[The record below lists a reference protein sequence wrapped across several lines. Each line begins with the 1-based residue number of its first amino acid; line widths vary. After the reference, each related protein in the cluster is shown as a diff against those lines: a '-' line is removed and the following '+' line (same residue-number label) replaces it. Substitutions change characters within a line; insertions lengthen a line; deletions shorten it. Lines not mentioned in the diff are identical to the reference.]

1 MSICPKVLYD
11 NKKSNFVIY
20 NNQKNKNAINY
31 RYQGPRSGLTNVFTL
46 NPFFGNYKIPQ
57 TELEKQL
64 NNGTLPPLPTK
75 GYLAKI
81 NACTTSQDSNRCI
94 QLRRSLRNYNNSQ
107 GEIKKRRN
115 NRLVNNKNP
124 KRYNNNYP
132 NLLFYFIKKNKNGS
146 KIFKKMC
153 KVNGTYQCK
162 GRIIVPKNMSL
173 SQYLCMINKQ
183 KQVVYYSIDHYTDD
197 NQIVYN
203 KYVYIN
209 GLWNFDTKVTFP
221 SNKKPPSP
229 FIHQNRNNLI
239 PKIIQS

>member
-11 NKKSNFVIY
+11 NKKGNFVIY

-31 RYQGPRSGLTNVFTL
+31 RYQGPRTGLTNVFTL

-64 NNGTLPPLPTK
+64 SNGTLPPLPTK
-75 GYLAKI
+75 GWLAQLS
-81 NACTTSQDSNRCI
+81 ACTTSQDSNSCL

-115 NRLVNNKNP
+115 NRLVNDKKT

-132 NLLFYFIKKNKNGS
+132 NLLYYFLKKNKNGD

-153 KVNGTYQCK
+153 KVNGTYQCRGK
-162 GRIIVPKNMSL
+162 IIVPKNMGL
-173 SQYLCMINKQ
+173 CQYLDMINKR
-183 KQVVYYSIDHYTDD
+183 KRVVYYSIDHYTDD
-197 NQIVYN
+197 NKAVYN
-203 KYVYIN
+203 KYVFIN
-209 GLWNFDTKVTFP
+209 GLWNFDKTVTLP
-221 SNKKPPSP
+221 SNVRPPQP
-229 FIHQNRNNLI
+229 FIQQNRNNKI